1 MSKRYSF
8 VISVASICGL
18 VRPKCPLDGNYLG
31 KFNNDYKNGEK
42 INLMTPDIIFAILV
56 AKIMFNISHVILSIF
71 LYKAN
76 NKEIIGNKKRLTDL
90 LMGWTL
96 LTLSMSCLDG
106 FLTFQLFQD
115 MFSLINYLDSD
126 NDFIEN
132 PLLGGIQFIPLIFG
146 LVSCR
151 LIVLWFWNVIGKKES
166 LNKSKNE
173 ENESYSPMPIRK
185 ISNGLPYRKT
195 KSEWDLY
202 TMEAVT
208 HFNEDESTIPKTFL
222 PNEKVEEVE
231 EQTRK
236 KNDYIFAYSQPEI
249 DYKNGIKNDGYDYDT
264 DEEERQVDD
273 DDDGEVEKGF

>member
-1 MSKRYSF
+1 M
-8 VISVASICGL
+8 
-18 VRPKCPLDGNYLG
+18 
-31 KFNNDYKNGEK
+31 
-42 INLMTPDIIFAILV
+42 
-56 AKIMFNISHVILSIF
+56 
-71 LYKAN
+71 
-76 NKEIIGNKKRLTDL
+76 
-90 LMGWTL
+90 
-96 LTLSMSCLDG
+96 
-106 FLTFQLFQD
+106 
-115 MFSLINYLDSD
+115 
-126 NDFIEN
+126 
-132 PLLGGIQFIPLIFG
+132 GGIQFIPLIFG

-151 LIVLWFWNVIGKKES
+151 LIVLWFWNVIVSIYFLIKIINEKKLFRIKVCIFVVVVVVCLKRKQKKNFNLQGKKEN

-222 PNEKVEEVE
+222 PNEEVKVE

-273 DDDGEVEKGF
+273 DDDGEGEDFGLMIVFGRKRKEEWLKRKLIRVFIAP